1 MESRQRQTAY
11 KIWIKDIVN
20 NKLIKQEGEWDPS
33 YIDVNG
39 EKISRVNIIAVN
51 IFKYKAENGEYY
63 SITLDDSSDTI
74 RLKAWREDSK
84 LLENINVGDVVLVVG
99 RVKEYNDEIYILP
112 EIVRVVKNPNW
123 ELARKLELFK
133 KYGKPSQEIEK
144 KEIKEETSN
153 EEQVEEIKT
162 SNEEQVEEEIID
174 DNQSTNGVRQKILDV
189 IEKLD
194 VEEGVDK
201 ESLLSTLGIEQEKS
215 NTAILELLKEGE
227 IYELKP
233 GKLKITK

>member
-11 KIWIKDIVN
+11 KVWIKDIVN
-20 NKLIKQEGEWDPS
+20 SKLIKQDGEWDPS
-33 YIDVNG
+33 YIEVNR

-51 IFKYKAENGEYY
+51 IFKYIAENGNYC

-74 RLKAWREDSK
+74 RLKAWREDSR
-84 LLENINVGDVVLVVG
+84 LLENINVGDIVLVIG
-99 RVKEYNDEIYILP
+99 RIKEYNDERYILP
-112 EIVRVVKNPNW
+112 EIVKIIKNPNW
-123 ELARKLELFK
+123 ELVRKLELFK
-133 KYGKPSQEIEK
+133 NFGRPNQKIEK
-144 KEIKEETSN
+144 EEIKEEFKVDQTFN
-153 EEQVEEIKT
+153 EQ
-162 SNEEQVEEEIID
+162 QLEEEVVED
-174 DNQSTNGVRQKILDV
+174 DQKRPTSGIRQTILDV

-201 ESLLSTLGIEQEKS
+201 EALLKTLGSGHKT

>member
-153 EEQVEEIKT
+153 EGQVEEIKT
-162 SNEEQVEEEIID
+162 
-174 DNQSTNGVRQKILDV
+174 
-189 IEKLD
+189 
-194 VEEGVDK
+194 
-201 ESLLSTLGIEQEKS
+201 
-215 NTAILELLKEGE
+215 
-227 IYELKP
+227 
-233 GKLKITK
+233 

>member
-33 YIDVNG
+33 YVEVNG

-84 LLENINVGDVVLVVG
+84 LLENINVGDIVLVVG

-112 EIVRVVKNPNW
+112 EIVKVVKNPNW

-133 KYGKPSQEIEK
+133 KYGKPSQKIERK
-144 KEIKEETSN
+144 
-153 EEQVEEIKT
+153 EEIKT
-162 SNEEQVEEEIID
+162 SNEEQVEETKTPDEQQVEEEVVD

-201 ESLLSTLGIEQEKS
+201 ESLLNTLGIEQEKT
-215 NTAILELLKEGE
+215 NTALLELLKEGE